1 MADPGHPAA
10 PVAPR
15 RRRPKWLNAT
25 TIGVTSAV
33 LGIIGFIPTT
43 LGQFGVRL
51 PGSEEPELTPQQH
64 IAQCR
69 KTHQLP
75 EDPLPDPERTQQ
87 VLGRCDWPPKTEA
100 TDGFS
105 ELRVRTIA
113 DPDAIALDQDAVAY
127 VVDSSCQRLSYTLAF
142 HHMTSGSSPEP
153 REVANGAVLDAVS
166 GSEALLGDPLVGLV
180 PAPGPRRL
188 ILLMGFRYALSDI
201 RCT

>member
-1 MADPGHPAA
+1 MTEPGPPTAPAL
-10 PVAPR
+10 P

-33 LGIIGFIPTT
+33 LGIIGFVPTT
-43 LGQFGVRL
+43 LGQLGVRL
-51 PGSEEPELTPQQH
+51 PGSEDLDLTPQQH

-69 KTHQLP
+69 KAHQLP
-75 EDPLPDPERTQQ
+75 EDPLPDPGRTQQ
-87 VLGRCDWPPKTEA
+87 TLGRCDWPPKTEA

-105 ELRVRTIA
+105 ELRIRTIA
-113 DPDAIALDQDAVAY
+113 DPDAIGVDQDAVAY

-166 GSEALLGDPLVGLV
+166 GEDTLLDDPLIGTV

-188 ILLMGFRYALSDI
+188 ILLMGFRYALTDI